1 MPAHR
6 GSTPAD
12 EGSSDGWDPLVAA
25 APIFGK
31 KWHLVVLHRLLK
43 HDELG
48 FSELARTV
56 PGLSHKVLSSCLD
69 DLQERGLVEREVLS
83 EAPYRVQYALT
94 PFGETI
100 EPVLT
105 AMEAWGTDSVEP
117 VSSRTE
123 TVLRVPQ

>member
-1 MPAHR
+1 MPVHP

-12 EGSSDGWDPLVAA
+12 GGSSGDWNPLIAA

-31 KWHLVVLHRLLK
+31 KWHLVVLHRLLT

-48 FSELARTV
+48 FNELARTV

-69 DLQERGLVEREVLS
+69 DLQDQGLVERAVVSEV
-83 EAPYRVQYALT
+83 PYRVQYALT
-94 PFGETI
+94 PFGESV

-105 AMEAWGTDSVEP
+105 AMEVWGTDAVDP
-117 VSSRTE
+117 VSSRAE
-123 TVLRVPQ
+123 AVLQVPQ

>member
-1 MPAHR
+1 MPAQP

-12 EGSSDGWDPLVAA
+12 ETSDGWDPLVAA

-48 FSELARTV
+48 FNELARAV
-56 PGLSHKVLSSCLD
+56 PGVSHKVLSSCLD
-69 DLQERGLVEREVLS
+69 DLQERNLVEREVVS
-83 EAPYRVQYALT
+83 EVPYRVRYSLT
-94 PFGETI
+94 PFGETL

-105 AMEAWGTDSVEP
+105 AMEGWGIDAVHP
-117 VSSRTE
+117 VSSRSQA
-123 TVLRVPQ
+123 VLEVPR